1 MPAAAAAAVT
11 SGSFAA
17 PSSIEYSVW
26 TCRCT
31 NESEGVLLTGGAAPQ
46 GRACPAGRNSTGR
59 PAGKTRSGGSILAL
73 PKVYAEGLTGR
84 VFSHADRSVTSVP
97 SGKDPAHR
105 DVHDPGLL
113 VLLPHRR

>member
-1 MPAAAAAAVT
+1 MPCAAAAAVT

-31 NESEGVLLTGGAAPQ
+31 NESDSADRELTVLLTGGAAPQ
-46 GRACPAGRNSTGR
+46 GRACPAGRNSSGR

-73 PKVYAEGLTGR
+73 PEVYSEGLTGR
-84 VFSHADRSVTSVP
+84 VFSHADRSVTSAP
-97 SGKDPAHR
+97 CARSGQLAAHGDVR
-105 DVHDPGLL
+105 D
-113 VLLPHRR
+113 